1 MTRGFAVRNIMIK
14 FIKNPSLEPFNM
26 AYGVGVEVE
35 LDPKIEQEL
44 IEAGVA
50 EEVEKPKKGKK
61 EAE

>member
-1 MTRGFAVRNIMIK
+1 MIK

-26 AYGVGVEVE
+26 AYGIGVEVE
-35 LDPKIEQEL
+35 LDSKIEQEL